1 MIEFSLYPLD
11 VMQYQKYFLINV
23 LVKCD
28 ISKIWNY
35 LEMENVYVVYK
46 YRKTYWEKIHQVVIP
61 RWCDYGCFCFSSC
74 VF

>member
-46 YRKTYWEKIHQVVIP
+46 YRKTSGKKYTKLLSPDGVIMAA
-61 RWCDYGCFCFSSC
+61 F
-74 VF
+74 VFLHVYF